1 MDLPKNKNIL
11 IVEDEII
18 IAMDIQNT
26 LKSLGYANIAIAE
39 SGEAAIASVTA
50 HLPDLILMDI
60 GLSGSIDGI
69 ECATRIQAI
78 NPSLPVMFLT
88 SYSNI
93 KVRERAE
100 KVPHCGYLLK
110 PFSPDLLGE
119 AVIRVLTETTRPVPG
134 SGV

>member
-69 ECATRIQAI
+69 ECATRIQVI
-78 NPSLPVMFLT
+78 DPSLPVMFLT
-88 SYSNI
+88 SYSNV

-119 AVIRVLTETTRPVPG
+119 AVIRVLTETTRPVSG
-134 SGV
+134 SRA

>member
-1 MDLPKNKNIL
+1 MQRVVMDLPKNKKIL

-26 LKSLGYANIAIAE
+26 LKSLGYANISIAE
-39 SGEAAIASVTA
+39 SGETAVAAVTA
-50 HLPDLILMDI
+50 EPPDLILMDI
-60 GLSGSIDGI
+60 GLSGTIDGI
-69 ECATRIQAI
+69 ECATRIHALA
-78 NPSLPVMFLT
+78 PGLPVMFLT

-119 AVIRVLTETTRPVPG
+119 AVIRVLTGPG
-134 SGV
+134 SGI